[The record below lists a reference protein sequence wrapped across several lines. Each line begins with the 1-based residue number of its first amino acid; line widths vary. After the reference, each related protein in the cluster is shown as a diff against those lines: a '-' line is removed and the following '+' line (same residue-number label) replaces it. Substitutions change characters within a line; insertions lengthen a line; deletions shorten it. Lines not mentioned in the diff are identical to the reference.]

1 MQTSL
6 FLENSYQTEFDA
18 EVIAA
23 DETGIRLS
31 QTAFYATSG
40 GQPGDS
46 GRLLIANDVVPVTI
60 ARKGD
65 GPSDILHVPAEGC
78 ALPAIGT
85 RVKGVIDWDT
95 RHKHMRM
102 HTLLH
107 LVCSLVEAQITGCQI
122 GAEKSR
128 IDMNADAEAFDKD
141 AMTAA
146 LNKLIEENHPI
157 STRWISDEELLAN
170 PGLVRSM
177 SVKPPIGFGQVR
189 LVQIGADDN
198 VIDLQPCGGTHV
210 KSTGEIGRILISKI
224 ENKGK
229 LNRRMTLVFDTP

>member
-1 MQTSL
+1 MQTPL
-6 FLENSYQTEFDA
+6 FLENPYQTEFEA
-18 EVIAA
+18 EIIAA

-46 GRLLIANDVVPVTI
+46 GRLIIANDTLPVTI
-60 ARKGD
+60 AKKGD
-65 GPSDILHVPAEGC
+65 SPVDIIHVPAEGC

-107 LVCSLVEAQITGCQI
+107 LVCSLVDAQITGCQI
-122 GAEKSR
+122 GADKSR
-128 IDMNADAEAFDKD
+128 MDMNAEADALDKE
-141 AMTAA
+141 AMTVA
-146 LNKLIEENHPI
+146 LNRLIGEDHPI
-157 STRWISDEELLAN
+157 SSRWISDEELLAN

-177 SVKPPIGFGQVR
+177 SVKPPVGSGQVR
-189 LVQIGADDN
+189 LVQIGADDKI
-198 VIDLQPCGGTHV
+198 IDLQPCGGTHV
-210 KSTGEIGRILISKI
+210 KSTGEIGKVLISKI